1 MMIKKI
7 FTLALLATLGATL
20 SAQGIMGGHV
30 TGNVQLDGQMS
41 RADSVIGAQDVPEWL
56 LMNARADILYTNGD
70 FSAGLRFEMYQNPLL
85 GFDARY
91 KGQGLANY
99 FVAYNGEK
107 LSVTAGNFYEQFG
120 SGMILRTYE
129 DRYLGLDNAL
139 MGIDVQFRPVEGVT
153 LKAVAGL
160 PQIVAAALGGVTLKA
175 VAGKQKIFWEYA
187 PESLVRG
194 VDGEVSLNNVLP
206 FMKDSKFRATLG
218 AGFVSKYEP
227 EEIIPS
233 EANPEFR
240 LNLPLNVGAGSVRAD
255 LGYGN
260 WSLQA
265 EYVRKGQDPS
275 AMNGYVYHPGEAL
288 MLNLIYSQR
297 GFSASL
303 QAKRIDNMGFKS
315 VRSQSGEML
324 YINYLPAITK
334 NHTYAFLSMY
344 PYATQVNG
352 EQGLQ
357 ADVMY
362 KFKKGTLLGG
372 EYGTDVHLNSSMV
385 YGLDTTVTGGAG
397 TEGYTVNGGLGQTL
411 YGDVS
416 LEVAKKLSKTVK
428 LTTTYAYQVF
438 NPVVENEPGS
448 LHHNHIVVAD
458 LLWKVNKKHSL
469 RFEAEW
475 MGSDSHY
482 DANDPAH
489 SDRRAGDWLM
499 GLVEWNIGTNWFL
512 SASDQYAYNDGIG
525 NYYNLSVGYTHG
537 ATRLQVGY
545 GKQREGLL
553 CIGGV
558 CRTVPASNGLTF
570 SLTTSF

>member
-1 MMIKKI
+1 MKKRSLLM
-7 FTLALLATLGATL
+7 LALA
-20 SAQGIMGGHV
+20 SAWGCMVQGQGLLGGHV
-30 TGNVQLDGQMS
+30 TGNVQVDGQMS
-41 RADSVIGAQDVPEWL
+41 RADSTIGAQDVPEKL
-56 LMNARADILYTNGD
+56 LLNARADILYTNGD

-99 FVAYNGEK
+99 FVAYNGER

-129 DRYLGLDNAL
+129 DRNLGLDNSL
-139 MGIDVQFRPVEGVT
+139 FGLNVQFRPIE
-153 LKAVAGL
+153 
-160 PQIVAAALGGVTLKA
+160 GVTLKA
-175 VAGKQKIFWEYA
+175 VAGKQRIFWDYGEG
-187 PESLVRG
+187 LVRG
-194 VDGEVSLNNVLP
+194 VDAEVNLGSLVKAIGE
-206 FMKDSKFRATLG
+206 SKFRATLG
-218 AGFVSKYEP
+218 AGFVSKYEDD
-227 EEIIPS
+227 ETVPS
-233 EANPEFR
+233 AANPEMR
-240 LNLPLNVGAGSVRAD
+240 LNLPLNVGAGSLRAD

-275 AMNGYVYHPGEAL
+275 AMNGYIYRPGEAL
-288 MLNLIYSQR
+288 LLNLTYSQR

-334 NHTYAFLSMY
+334 NHSYAFLAMY

-362 KFKKGTLLGG
+362 KIKKGTLLGG
-372 EYGTDVHLNSSMV
+372 KYGTDVHLNSSVVM
-385 YGLDTTVTGGAG
+385 GLDTTVTGGAG
-397 TEGYTVNGGLGQTL
+397 TDGYEVNGGVGQTL

-416 LEVAKKLSKTVK
+416 VEVAKKLSKNVKATV
-428 LTTTYAYQVF
+428 TYAYQVF

-448 LHHNHIVVAD
+448 LHHNNIVVAD
-458 LLWKVNKKHSL
+458 VLWKLNKKHSL
-469 RFEAEW
+469 RLEAEW

-482 DANDPAH
+482 DASDPEH
-489 SDRRAGDWLM
+489 NDRRAGDWVM
-499 GLVEWNIGTNWFL
+499 GLVEWNIGSHWFL
-512 SASDQYAYNDGIG
+512 SASDQYAYNDGTG
-525 NYYNLSVGYTHG
+525 NYYNVAVGYTHG

-570 SLTTSF
+570 GLTTSF

>member
-1 MMIKKI
+1 MKRKKI
-7 FTLALLATLGATL
+7 LALALFAAVAAT
-20 SAQGIMGGHV
+20 AQGQGLLGGHV

-41 RADSVIGAQDVPEWL
+41 SADSTIGAQDVPEKL
-56 LMNARADILYTNGD
+56 LLNARADILYTNGD

-99 FVAYNGEK
+99 FVAYNGER

-120 SGMILRTYE
+120 SGMILRAYE
-129 DRYLGLDNAL
+129 DRYLGLDNSL
-139 MGIDVQFRPVEGVT
+139 FGLNVQYRPVDGIT
-153 LKAVAGL
+153 LKAL
-160 PQIVAAALGGVTLKA
+160 
-175 VAGKQKIFWEYA
+175 AGKQRIFWDYGDG
-187 PESLVRG
+187 LVRG
-194 VDGEVSLNNVLP
+194 VDAEVNLGSLVKAIGE
-206 FMKDSKFRATLG
+206 SKFRATLG
-218 AGFVSKYEP
+218 AGFVSKYEDD
-227 EEIIPS
+227 ETVPS
-233 EANPEFR
+233 AANPEMR
-240 LNLPLNVGAGSVRAD
+240 LNLPLNVGAASLRAD

-275 AMNGYVYHPGEAL
+275 AMNGYIYRPGEAL
-288 MLNLIYSQR
+288 LLGLSYSQR

-362 KFKKGTLLGG
+362 KIKKGTLLGG
-372 EYGTDVHLNSSMV
+372 QYGTDVHMNSSVVM
-385 YGLDTTVTGGAG
+385 GLDTTVTGGAG
-397 TEGYTVNGGLGQTL
+397 TDGYEVNGGLGQTL

-416 LEVAKKLSKTVK
+416 VEVAKKLSKNVKATV
-428 LTTTYAYQVF
+428 TYAYQVF
-438 NPVVENEPGS
+438 NPVVENEPGG
-448 LHHNHIVVAD
+448 LHHNNIVVAD
-458 LLWKVNKKHSL
+458 VSWKVNKKHSL

-482 DANDPAH
+482 DAADPEH
-489 SDRRAGDWLM
+489 SDRRAGDWVM
-499 GLVEWNIGTNWFL
+499 GLVEWNIGTHWFL
-512 SASDQYAYNDGIG
+512 SASDQYAYNDGTG
-525 NYYNLSVGYTHG
+525 NYYNLSVGYTRG

>member
-1 MMIKKI
+1 MKKKK
-7 FTLALLATLGATL
+7 LLSLMVLTAAAVTAQ
-20 SAQGIMGGHV
+20 AQGIMGGHV
-30 TGNVQLDGQMS
+30 TGNVQVDGQMS
-41 RADSVIGAQDVPEWL
+41 RADSVIGAQDVPEKL

-70 FSAGLRFEMYQNPLL
+70 FSAGLRFEMYENPLL
-85 GFDARY
+85 GFDPQY
-91 KGQGLANY
+91 KGEGLANY
-99 FVAYNGEK
+99 FVSYNGEK
-107 LSVTAGNFYEQFG
+107 LSITAGNFYEQFG

-129 DRYLGLDNAL
+129 DRYLGLDNSL
-139 MGIDVQFRPVEGVT
+139 RGVNVTLRPFDGVT
-153 LKAVAGL
+153 IKAL
-160 PQIVAAALGGVTLKA
+160 
-175 VAGKQKIFWEYA
+175 AGKQRCYWYYGDG
-187 PESLVRG
+187 LVRG
-194 VDGEVSLNNVLP
+194 VDGEVSLNSVLP
-206 FMKDSKFRATLG
+206 FLADSKFHATIG
-218 AGFVSKYEP
+218 GGFVSKYEDDENIPSYINP
-227 EEIIPS
+227 EE
-233 EANPEFR
+233 R

-265 EYVRKGQDPS
+265 EYARKGQDPS
-275 AMNGYVYHPGEAL
+275 AMNGYIYRPGQGL
-288 MLNLIYSQR
+288 LLNLTYSQR
-297 GFSASL
+297 GFSAGI

-362 KFKKGTLLGG
+362 KFKKGTFLGG
-372 EYGTDVHLNSSMV
+372 EYGTDVHVNSSVV
-385 YGLDTTVTGGAG
+385 YGLDTTVTGFAG
-397 TEGYTVNGGLGQTL
+397 TDGYDVNSGVGQTL

-416 LEVAKKLSKTVK
+416 VELAKKLSKTVK

-448 LHHNHIVVAD
+448 LHHNNIVVAD
-458 LLWKVNKKHSL
+458 LSWKVSKKHSL

-482 DANDPAH
+482 DADDPEH

-499 GLVEWNIGTNWFL
+499 GLVEWNIGTHWFV
-512 SASDQYAYNDGIG
+512 SASDQWAYNDGVG

-558 CRTVPASNGLTF
+558 CRLVPASNGLTF

>member
-1 MMIKKI
+1 MRKSKFILPLMM
-7 FTLALLATLGATL
+7 LSLMVGAK
-20 SAQGIMGGHV
+20 AQGIMGGHV

-41 RADSVIGAQDVPEWL
+41 RADSVIGAQDVPEKL

-70 FSAGLRFEMYQNPLL
+70 FSAGLRFEMYEKPLL
-85 GFDARY
+85 GFDAQY
-91 KGQGLANY
+91 EGEGLANY
-99 FVAYNGEK
+99 FVNYNGK
-107 LSVTAGNFYEQFG
+107 RLSVTAGNFYEQFG

-129 DRYLGLDNAL
+129 DRYLGLDNSIR
-139 MGIDVQFRPVEGVT
+139 GINVTLRPVDGVT
-153 LKAVAGL
+153 IKGL
-160 PQIVAAALGGVTLKA
+160 V
-175 VAGKQKIFWEYA
+175 GKQRIFWGYGNG
-187 PESLVRG
+187 LVRG
-194 VDGEVSLNNVLP
+194 IDGEVDLGSLIKPLGE
-206 FMKDSKFRATLG
+206 SKFRATLG
-218 AGFVSKYEP
+218 AGFVSKYENDEVIPAETP
-227 EEIIPS
+227 EY
-233 EANPEFR
+233 R
-240 LNLPLNVGAGSVRAD
+240 LNLPLNVGATSLRAD

-265 EYVRKGQDPS
+265 EYARKGQDPN
-275 AMNGYVYHPGEAL
+275 AINGYIYRPGQAL
-288 MLNLIYSQR
+288 LLNLNYSQR
-297 GFSASL
+297 GFSAGI

-334 NHTYAFLSMY
+334 NHTYAFLAMY

-372 EYGTDVHLNSSMV
+372 EYGTDVHVNSSVV

-397 TEGYTVNGGLGQTL
+397 TEGYEVNSGLGQL
-411 YGDVS
+411 FYGDVS
-416 LEVAKKLSKTVK
+416 VEVTKKLSKAVK
-428 LTTTYAYQVF
+428 LTATYAYQVF

-448 LHHNHIVVAD
+448 LHHNNIVVAD
-458 LLWKVNKKHSL
+458 VAWKVNKKHSL

-482 DANDPAH
+482 DADDPEH
-489 SDRRAGDWLM
+489 NDRRAGDWVM
-499 GLVEWNIGTNWFL
+499 GLVEWNVGTHWFV

-558 CRTVPASNGLTF
+558 CRLVPASNGLTF
-570 SLTTSF
+570 SLTASF

>member
-1 MMIKKI
+1 MKKKK
-7 FTLALLATLGATL
+7 LLSLMVLTAAAVTAQ
-20 SAQGIMGGHV
+20 AQGIMGGHV
-30 TGNVQLDGQMS
+30 TGNVQVDGQMS
-41 RADSVIGAQDVPEWL
+41 RADSVIGAQDVPEKL

-70 FSAGLRFEMYQNPLL
+70 FSAGLRFEMYENPLL
-85 GFDARY
+85 GFDPQY
-91 KGQGLANY
+91 KGEGLANY
-99 FVAYNGEK
+99 FVSYNGEK
-107 LSVTAGNFYEQFG
+107 LSITAGNFYEQFG

-129 DRYLGLDNAL
+129 DRYLGLDNSL
-139 MGIDVQFRPVEGVT
+139 RGVNVTLRPFDGVT
-153 LKAVAGL
+153 IKAL
-160 PQIVAAALGGVTLKA
+160 
-175 VAGKQKIFWEYA
+175 AGKQRCYWYYGDG
-187 PESLVRG
+187 LVRG
-194 VDGEVSLNNVLP
+194 VDGEVSLNSVLP
-206 FMKDSKFRATLG
+206 FLADSKFRATIG
-218 AGFVSKYEP
+218 GGFVSKYEDDENIPSYINP
-227 EEIIPS
+227 EE
-233 EANPEFR
+233 R

-265 EYVRKGQDPS
+265 EYARKGQDPS
-275 AMNGYVYHPGEAL
+275 AMNGYIYRPGQGL
-288 MLNLIYSQR
+288 LLNLTYSQR
-297 GFSASL
+297 GFSAGI

-362 KFKKGTLLGG
+362 KFKKGTFLGG
-372 EYGTDVHLNSSMV
+372 EYGTDVHVNSSVV
-385 YGLDTTVTGGAG
+385 YGLDTTVTGFAG
-397 TEGYTVNGGLGQTL
+397 TDGYDVNSGVGQTL

-416 LEVAKKLSKTVK
+416 VELAKKLSKTVK

-448 LHHNHIVVAD
+448 LHHNNIVVAD
-458 LLWKVNKKHSL
+458 LSWKVSKKHSL

-482 DANDPAH
+482 DADDPEH

-499 GLVEWNIGTNWFL
+499 GLVEWNIGTHWFV
-512 SASDQYAYNDGIG
+512 SASDQWAYNDGVG

-558 CRTVPASNGLTF
+558 CRLVPASNGLTF

>member
-1 MMIKKI
+1 MTKKI

-30 TGNVQLDGQMS
+30 TGNVQVDGQMS

-153 LKAVAGL
+153 LKAVAG
-160 PQIVAAALGGVTLKA
+160 
-175 VAGKQKIFWEYA
+175 KQKIFWEYA

-233 EANPEFR
+233 EANPEYR

-385 YGLDTTVTGGAG
+385 YGLDTTITGGAG

>member
-1 MMIKKI
+1 MKRKKI
-7 FTLALLATLGATL
+7 LALALFAAVAAT
-20 SAQGIMGGHV
+20 AQGQGLLGGHV

-41 RADSVIGAQDVPEWL
+41 SADSTIGAQDVPEKL
-56 LMNARADILYTNGD
+56 LLNARADILYTNGD

-99 FVAYNGEK
+99 FVAYNGER
-107 LSVTAGNFYEQFG
+107 LSVTACNFYEQFG
-120 SGMILRTYE
+120 SGMILRAYE
-129 DRYLGLDNAL
+129 DRYLGLDNSL
-139 MGIDVQFRPVEGVT
+139 FGLNVQYRPVDGIT
-153 LKAVAGL
+153 LKAL
-160 PQIVAAALGGVTLKA
+160 
-175 VAGKQKIFWEYA
+175 AGKQRIFWDYGEG
-187 PESLVRG
+187 LVRG
-194 VDGEVSLNNVLP
+194 VDAEVNLGSLVKAIGE
-206 FMKDSKFRATLG
+206 SKFRATLG
-218 AGFVSKYEP
+218 AGFVSKYEDD
-227 EEIIPS
+227 ETVPS
-233 EANPEFR
+233 AANPEMR
-240 LNLPLNVGAGSVRAD
+240 LNLPLNVGAASLRAD

-275 AMNGYVYHPGEAL
+275 AMNGYIYRPGEAL
-288 MLNLIYSQR
+288 LLGLSYSQR

-362 KFKKGTLLGG
+362 KIKKGTLLGG
-372 EYGTDVHLNSSMV
+372 QYGTDVHVNSSVVM
-385 YGLDTTVTGGAG
+385 GLDTTVTGGAG
-397 TEGYTVNGGLGQTL
+397 TDGYEVNGGLGQTL

-416 LEVAKKLSKTVK
+416 VEVAKKLSKNVKATV
-428 LTTTYAYQVF
+428 TYAYQVF

-448 LHHNHIVVAD
+448 LHHNNIVVAD
-458 LLWKVNKKHSL
+458 VSWKVNKKHSL

-482 DANDPAH
+482 DAADPEH
-489 SDRRAGDWLM
+489 SDRRAGDWVM
-499 GLVEWNIGTNWFL
+499 GLVEWNIGTHWFL
-512 SASDQYAYNDGIG
+512 SASDQYAYNDGTG
-525 NYYNLSVGYTHG
+525 NYYNLSVGYTRG

>member
-1 MMIKKI
+1 M
-7 FTLALLATLGATL
+7 LALL
-20 SAQGIMGGHV
+20 SAWGCVVQGQGLLGGHV
-30 TGNVQLDGQMS
+30 TGNVQVDGQMS
-41 RADSVIGAQDVPEWL
+41 RADSTIGAQDVPEKL
-56 LMNARADILYTNGD
+56 LLNARADILYTNGD

-99 FVAYNGEK
+99 FVAYNGER

-129 DRYLGLDNAL
+129 DRNLGLDNSL
-139 MGIDVQFRPVEGVT
+139 FGLNVQFRPIE
-153 LKAVAGL
+153 
-160 PQIVAAALGGVTLKA
+160 GVTLKA
-175 VAGKQKIFWEYA
+175 VAGKQRIFWDYGEG
-187 PESLVRG
+187 LVRG
-194 VDGEVSLNNVLP
+194 VDAEVNLGSLVKAIGE
-206 FMKDSKFRATLG
+206 SKFRATVG
-218 AGFVSKYEP
+218 AGFVSKYEDD
-227 EEIIPS
+227 ETVPS
-233 EANPEFR
+233 AANPEMR
-240 LNLPLNVGAGSVRAD
+240 LNLPLNVGAGSLRAD

-275 AMNGYVYHPGEAL
+275 AMNGYIYRPGEAL
-288 MLNLIYSQR
+288 LLNLTYSQR

-334 NHTYAFLSMY
+334 NHSYAFLAMY

-362 KFKKGTLLGG
+362 KIKKGTLLGG
-372 EYGTDVHLNSSMV
+372 KYGTDVHVNSSVVM
-385 YGLDTTVTGGAG
+385 GLDTTVNGGAG
-397 TEGYTVNGGLGQTL
+397 TEGYEVNGGVGQTL

-416 LEVAKKLSKTVK
+416 VEVAKKLSKSVKATV
-428 LTTTYAYQVF
+428 TYAYQVF

-448 LHHNHIVVAD
+448 LHHNNIVVAD
-458 LLWKVNKKHSL
+458 VLWKVNKKHSL

-482 DANDPAH
+482 DAADPEH
-489 SDRRAGDWLM
+489 NDRRAGDWVM
-499 GLVEWNIGTNWFL
+499 GLVEWNIGSHWFV
-512 SASDQYAYNDGIG
+512 SASDQYAYNDGTG
-525 NYYNLSVGYTHG
+525 NYYNVAVGYTHG

-570 SLTTSF
+570 GLTTSF

>member
-1 MMIKKI
+1 MKKKK
-7 FTLALLATLGATL
+7 LLSLMVLTAAAVTAQ
-20 SAQGIMGGHV
+20 AQGIMGGHV
-30 TGNVQLDGQMS
+30 TGNVQVDGQMS
-41 RADSVIGAQDVPEWL
+41 RADSVIGAQDVPEKL

-70 FSAGLRFEMYQNPLL
+70 FSAGLRFEMYENPLL
-85 GFDARY
+85 GFDPQY
-91 KGQGLANY
+91 KGEGLANY
-99 FVAYNGEK
+99 FVSYNGEK
-107 LSVTAGNFYEQFG
+107 LSITAGNFYEQFG

-129 DRYLGLDNAL
+129 DRYLGLDNSL
-139 MGIDVQFRPVEGVT
+139 RGVNVTLRPFDGVT
-153 LKAVAGL
+153 IKAL
-160 PQIVAAALGGVTLKA
+160 
-175 VAGKQKIFWEYA
+175 AGKQRCYWYYGDG
-187 PESLVRG
+187 LVRG
-194 VDGEVSLNNVLP
+194 VDGEVSLNSVLP
-206 FMKDSKFRATLG
+206 FLADSKFRATIG
-218 AGFVSKYEP
+218 GGFVSKYEDDENIPSYINP
-227 EEIIPS
+227 EE
-233 EANPEFR
+233 R

-265 EYVRKGQDPS
+265 EYARKGQDPS
-275 AMNGYVYHPGEAL
+275 AMNGYIYRPGQGL
-288 MLNLIYSQR
+288 LLNLTYSQR
-297 GFSASL
+297 GFSAGI
-303 QAKRIDNMGFKS
+303 QAKRIENMGFKS

-362 KFKKGTLLGG
+362 KFKKGTFLGG
-372 EYGTDVHLNSSMV
+372 EYGTDVHVNSSVV
-385 YGLDTTVTGGAG
+385 YGLDTTVTGFAG
-397 TEGYTVNGGLGQTL
+397 TDGYDVNSGVGQTL

-416 LEVAKKLSKTVK
+416 VELAKKLSKTVK

-448 LHHNHIVVAD
+448 LHHNNIVVAD
-458 LLWKVNKKHSL
+458 LSWKVNKKHSL

-482 DANDPAH
+482 DADDPEH

-499 GLVEWNIGTNWFL
+499 GLVEWNIGTHWFV
-512 SASDQYAYNDGIG
+512 SASDQWAYNDGVG

-558 CRTVPASNGLTF
+558 CRLVPASNGLTF

>member
-1 MMIKKI
+1 MKKKK
-7 FTLALLATLGATL
+7 LLSLMVLTAAAVTAQ
-20 SAQGIMGGHV
+20 AQGIMGGHV
-30 TGNVQLDGQMS
+30 TGNVQVDGQMS
-41 RADSVIGAQDVPEWL
+41 RADSVIGAQDVPEKL

-70 FSAGLRFEMYQNPLL
+70 FSAGLRFEMYENPLL
-85 GFDARY
+85 GFDPQY
-91 KGQGLANY
+91 KGEGLANY
-99 FVAYNGEK
+99 FVSYNGEK
-107 LSVTAGNFYEQFG
+107 LSITAGNFYEQFG

-129 DRYLGLDNAL
+129 DRYLGLDNSL
-139 MGIDVQFRPVEGVT
+139 RGVNVTLRPFDGVT
-153 LKAVAGL
+153 IKAL
-160 PQIVAAALGGVTLKA
+160 
-175 VAGKQKIFWEYA
+175 AGKQRCYWYYGDG
-187 PESLVRG
+187 LVRG
-194 VDGEVSLNNVLP
+194 VDGEVSLNSVLP
-206 FMKDSKFRATLG
+206 FLADSKFRATIG
-218 AGFVSKYEP
+218 GGFVSKYEDDENIPSYLNP
-227 EEIIPS
+227 EE
-233 EANPEFR
+233 R
-240 LNLPLNVGAGSVRAD
+240 LNLPLKVGAGSVRAD

-265 EYVRKGQDPS
+265 EYARKGQDPS
-275 AMNGYVYHPGEAL
+275 AMNGYIYRPGQGL
-288 MLNLIYSQR
+288 LLNLTYSQR
-297 GFSASL
+297 GFSAGI
-303 QAKRIDNMGFKS
+303 QAKRIENMGFKS

-362 KFKKGTLLGG
+362 KFKKGTFLGG
-372 EYGTDVHLNSSMV
+372 EYGTDVHVNSSVV
-385 YGLDTTVTGGAG
+385 YGLDTTVTGFAG
-397 TEGYTVNGGLGQTL
+397 TDGYDVNSGVGQTL

-416 LEVAKKLSKTVK
+416 VEVAKKLSKTVK

-448 LHHNHIVVAD
+448 LHHNNIVVAD
-458 LLWKVNKKHSL
+458 LSWKVNKKHSL

-482 DANDPAH
+482 DADDPEH

-499 GLVEWNIGTNWFL
+499 GLVEWNIGTHWFV
-512 SASDQYAYNDGIG
+512 SASDQWAYNDGVG

-558 CRTVPASNGLTF
+558 CRLVPASNGLTF

>member
-1 MMIKKI
+1 MMTKKI

-30 TGNVQLDGQMS
+30 TGNVQVDGQMS

-153 LKAVAGL
+153 LKAVAG
-160 PQIVAAALGGVTLKA
+160 
-175 VAGKQKIFWEYA
+175 KQKIFWEYA

-233 EANPEFR
+233 EANPEYR

-385 YGLDTTVTGGAG
+385 YGLDTTITGGAG

-512 SASDQYAYNDGIG
+512 SASDQYAYHDGIG

>member
-1 MMIKKI
+1 MKRKKI
-7 FTLALLATLGATL
+7 LALALFAAVAAT
-20 SAQGIMGGHV
+20 AQGQGLLGGHV

-41 RADSVIGAQDVPEWL
+41 SADSTIGAQDVPERL
-56 LMNARADILYTNGD
+56 LLNARADILYTNGD

-99 FVAYNGEK
+99 FVAYNGER

-120 SGMILRTYE
+120 SGMILRAYE
-129 DRYLGLDNAL
+129 DRYLGLDNSL
-139 MGIDVQFRPVEGVT
+139 FGLNVQYRPVDGIT
-153 LKAVAGL
+153 LKAL
-160 PQIVAAALGGVTLKA
+160 
-175 VAGKQKIFWEYA
+175 AGKQRIFWDYGDG
-187 PESLVRG
+187 LVRG
-194 VDGEVSLNNVLP
+194 VDAEVNLGSLVKAIGE
-206 FMKDSKFRATLG
+206 SKFRATLG
-218 AGFVSKYEP
+218 AGFVSKYEDD
-227 EEIIPS
+227 ETVPS
-233 EANPEFR
+233 AANPEMR
-240 LNLPLNVGAGSVRAD
+240 LNLPLNVGAASLRAD

-275 AMNGYVYHPGEAL
+275 AMNGYIYRPGEAL
-288 MLNLIYSQR
+288 LLGLSYSQR

-362 KFKKGTLLGG
+362 KIKKGTLLGG
-372 EYGTDVHLNSSMV
+372 QYGTDVHVNSSVVM
-385 YGLDTTVTGGAG
+385 GLDTTVTGGAG
-397 TEGYTVNGGLGQTL
+397 TEGYEVNGGLGQTL

-416 LEVAKKLSKTVK
+416 VEVAKKLSKNVKATV
-428 LTTTYAYQVF
+428 TYAYQVF

-448 LHHNHIVVAD
+448 LHHNNIVVAD
-458 LLWKVNKKHSL
+458 VSWKVNKKHSL
-469 RFEAEW
+469 RFETEW

-482 DANDPAH
+482 DAADPEH
-489 SDRRAGDWLM
+489 SDRRAGDWVM
-499 GLVEWNIGTNWFL
+499 GLVEWNIGTHWFL
-512 SASDQYAYNDGIG
+512 SASDQYAYNDGTG
-525 NYYNLSVGYTHG
+525 NYYNLSVGYTRG

>member
-1 MMIKKI
+1 MKKKK
-7 FTLALLATLGATL
+7 LLSLMVLTAAAVTAQ
-20 SAQGIMGGHV
+20 AQGIMGGHV
-30 TGNVQLDGQMS
+30 TGNVQVDGQMS
-41 RADSVIGAQDVPEWL
+41 RADSVIGAQDVPEKL

-70 FSAGLRFEMYQNPLL
+70 FSAGLRFEMYENPLL
-85 GFDARY
+85 GFDPQY
-91 KGQGLANY
+91 KGEGLANY
-99 FVAYNGEK
+99 FVSYNGEK
-107 LSVTAGNFYEQFG
+107 LSITAGNFYEQFG

-129 DRYLGLDNAL
+129 DRYLGLDNSL
-139 MGIDVQFRPVEGVT
+139 RGVNVTLRPFDGVT
-153 LKAVAGL
+153 IKAL
-160 PQIVAAALGGVTLKA
+160 
-175 VAGKQKIFWEYA
+175 AGKQRCYWYYGDG
-187 PESLVRG
+187 LVRG
-194 VDGEVSLNNVLP
+194 VDGEVSLNSVLP
-206 FMKDSKFRATLG
+206 FLADSKFRATIG
-218 AGFVSKYEP
+218 GGFVSKYEDDENIPSYLNP
-227 EEIIPS
+227 EE
-233 EANPEFR
+233 R
-240 LNLPLNVGAGSVRAD
+240 LNLPLNVGAGSARAD

-265 EYVRKGQDPS
+265 EYARKGQDPS
-275 AMNGYVYHPGEAL
+275 AMNGYIYRPGQGL
-288 MLNLIYSQR
+288 LLNLTYSQR
-297 GFSASL
+297 GFSAGI
-303 QAKRIDNMGFKS
+303 QAKRIENMGFKS

-362 KFKKGTLLGG
+362 KFKKGTFLGG
-372 EYGTDVHLNSSMV
+372 EYGTDVHVNSSVV
-385 YGLDTTVTGGAG
+385 YGLDTTVTGFAG
-397 TEGYTVNGGLGQTL
+397 TDGYDVNSGVGQTL

-416 LEVAKKLSKTVK
+416 VEVAKKLSKTVK

-448 LHHNHIVVAD
+448 LHHNNIVVAD
-458 LLWKVNKKHSL
+458 LSWKVNKKHSL

-482 DANDPAH
+482 DADDPEH

-499 GLVEWNIGTNWFL
+499 GLVEWNIGTHWFV
-512 SASDQYAYNDGIG
+512 SASDQWAYNDGVG

-558 CRTVPASNGLTF
+558 CRLVPASNGLTF

>member
-30 TGNVQLDGQMS
+30 TGNVQVDGQMS

-153 LKAVAGL
+153 LKAVAG
-160 PQIVAAALGGVTLKA
+160 
-175 VAGKQKIFWEYA
+175 KQKIFWEYA

-233 EANPEFR
+233 EANPEYR